1 MVSKVGRGRG
11 GMGRESC
18 RGRRLMVIERGNEGQ
33 KERINVICLGLR
45 AVGNVSLILPIK
57 G

>member
-11 GMGRESC
+11 GMGKESC